1 MQGSSFASSACLVR
15 SEPNSSRVGVLE
27 PPAAPPAPG
36 AAPTASCDSPDHAD
50 HLRADLAGVRV
61 EVLEHARGDT
71 LALAEQAEQKVLGAD
86 VVVAE
91 LASLLQ
97 RELEHALGARGEGD
111 LHGDESGTAADDL
124 LNLDASLLEGDACA
138 TYRDA

>member
-1 MQGSSFASSACLVR
+1 LVR
-15 SEPNSSRVGVLE
+15 SEPNSSKGGRL
-27 PPAAPPAPG
+27 G
-36 AAPTASCDSPDHAD
+36 AARGAARAGRRADSLLRLADHAD

-138 TYRDA
+138 RTETRDFERAR